1 MLLMIVPHIH
11 TSPSS
16 HIIKLNRND
25 NSQTQ
30 LCISTYVAAAR
41 QMWNTQMLDRSL
53 VDPARLNS
61 IKSTPLPLRKLIGA
75 EQIALSYNKSGALL
89 IKWYLREGAMIKQ
102 SYNETNRWFKDQS
115 PLRLIRWR
123 RKKWPRPIAISVSLS
138 KSPSMVA
145 RFCCRQNRS
154 ATQNASLHM
163 IVNVIPSTCLEL
175 SRISIFSWWATATQC
190 LIFQFCWFHDWNA
203 FVIVI
208 NTLSKWEVSLCY
220 RMYHWN
226 TVVSDVI

>member
-1 MLLMIVPHIH
+1 MKEHIRSFHMKYSSLLPTHRLQNYGSYKALYVFALVH

-115 PLRLIRWR
+115 PLVSYDGGWR
-123 RKKWPRPIAISVSLS
+123 HGRAPL
-138 KSPSMVA
+138 
-145 RFCCRQNRS
+145 Q
-154 ATQNASLHM
+154 
-163 IVNVIPSTCLEL
+163 
-175 SRISIFSWWATATQC
+175 
-190 LIFQFCWFHDWNA
+190 
-203 FVIVI
+203 
-208 NTLSKWEVSLCY
+208 
-220 RMYHWN
+220 
-226 TVVSDVI
+226 